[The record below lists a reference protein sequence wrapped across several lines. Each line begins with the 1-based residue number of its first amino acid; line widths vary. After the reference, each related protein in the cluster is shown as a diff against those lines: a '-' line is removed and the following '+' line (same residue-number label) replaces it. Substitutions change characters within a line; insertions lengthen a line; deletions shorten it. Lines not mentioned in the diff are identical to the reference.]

1 MQRGNGWDVD
11 RVSFTCD
18 LINSRRASCS
28 RQLLRFFNLTMSDAP
43 FYGVSKFARI
53 SDIHFFGSL
62 LCWVEILGA
71 SGWVYVIVVAL
82 STPRSLLRHPTISR
96 YGHMRL

>member
-43 FYGVSKFARI
+43 LYGVSKN
-53 SDIHFFGSL
+53 FG
-62 LCWVEILGA
+62 
-71 SGWVYVIVVAL
+71 Y
-82 STPRSLLRHPTISR
+82 SLLRILVMLGRAS
-96 YGHMRL
+96 GSLRLGLCDRRCAVHATVPP